1 METSPCHNSV
11 AGHRI
16 VTNPCTCHDSTAV
29 VPCTKFCSD
38 HCIRIEIR
46 VKRNFHLIW
55 IAIEKSLVKR
65 GPVQETL
72 TLFVLNFICET
83 LKYICILFHF
93 LTSRWNRSST
103 ASLLA
108 WKDLF
113 ILHGQY
119 HGSWWSGSLRRQGI
133 SCYGILTMYS
143 LNIPV
148 SAPEGLTL
156 KQLGHF
162 FQSVILFSN
171 VVHYK
176 CNIFIWNWS
185 NTMNVQSALWMLMAW
200 CFSTRASVA
209 TVLTMHP
216 YVSRCLGVKYA

>member
-16 VTNPCTCHDSTAV
+16 ATNPCTCHDSTAV
-29 VPCTKFCSD
+29 VPCIKFCSD

-46 VKRNFHLIW
+46 VKRNFHQIW

-93 LTSRWNRSST
+93 LTLRWNRSST

-119 HGSWWSGSLRRQGI
+119 HGSWWPGSLRRQGI

-148 SAPEGLTL
+148 SAPEGLTHWGRD
-156 KQLGHF
+156 KMDAISQTT
-162 FQSVILFSN
+162 FSN
-171 VVHYK
+171 QFSWMKMYEYRFKFHWSLFLRVQLT
-176 CNIFIWNWS
+176 IFQHW
-185 NTMNVQSALWMLMAW
+185 
-200 CFSTRASVA
+200 FR
-209 TVLTMHP
+209 
-216 YVSRCLGVKYA
+216 